1 MFSSLFCG
9 RLGVEHAA
17 RVMDVYAIESDKIP
31 PRVAVAILLILE
43 GACVEGEKSSVE
55 SVLRDKR
62 VELDVDEFMAR
73 VYEAGKMSA

>member
-31 PRVAVAILLILE
+31 PRVAIAVMGMLE
-43 GACVEGEKSSVE
+43 GSCVEGDAEHVAKMLREKEVDMEVE
-55 SVLRDKR
+55 
-62 VELDVDEFMAR
+62 EFMAR
-73 VYEAGKMSA
+73 VYEAGKSA

>member
-31 PRVAVAILLILE
+31 PRVAVAIMCIVE
-43 GACVEGEKSSVE
+43 GSCVEGDAAQVARMLREKEIEMDVE
-55 SVLRDKR
+55 
-62 VELDVDEFMAR
+62 EFMAR
-73 VYEAGKMSA
+73 VYEAGKSG